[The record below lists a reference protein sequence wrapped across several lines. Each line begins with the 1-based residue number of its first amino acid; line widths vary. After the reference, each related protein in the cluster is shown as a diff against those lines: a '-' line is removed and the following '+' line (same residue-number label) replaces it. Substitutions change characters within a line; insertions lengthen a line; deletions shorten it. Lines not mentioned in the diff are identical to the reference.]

1 MNGGVGWLVGRGVRG
16 EVGGRVVLEDKW
28 GPGRLL
34 ERLGFVDGLLRLS
47 YF

>member
-16 EVGGRVVLEDKW
+16 EVGGRVEDKW